1 MKKLA
6 LSVLLVVVAA
16 GCSLRPRYNDY
27 HLMVDVLK
35 EARFVVVNPDNNTP
49 IAGAKIELGEGKSKV
64 TTTSDAM
71 GGFLLPVDKRYVA
84 DNPMLVVTLPQGVEK
99 YEVRLAPPP
108 APELPP
114 ASVAEEAPVEAT
126 PVPVMDTADAGTM

>member
-6 LSVLLVVVAA
+6 LSLSLVVVAA

-35 EARFVVVNPDNNTP
+35 EARFVVVNPADNQP
-49 IAGAKIELGEGKSKV
+49 IAGAKVEMGEGKSKV
-64 TTTSDAM
+64 TTVSDAM
-71 GGFLLPVDKRYVA
+71 GGFLLPVDKRFVEE
-84 DNPMLVVTLPQGVEK
+84 NPVLVVTLPKGVEK
-99 YEVRLAPPP
+99 YEVRLAPPS

-114 ASVAEEAPVEAT
+114 APSAEPA
-126 PVPVMDTADAGTM
+126 MDAADAGTM

>member
-6 LSVLLVVVAA
+6 LSVLLAVVAA

-35 EARFVVVNPDNNTP
+35 EARFVVVNPDDNKP
-49 IAGAKIELGEGKSKV
+49 ISGAKIELGEGKSKV
-64 TTTSDAM
+64 TTTSDSM
-71 GGFLLPVDKRYVA
+71 GGFLLPVDKRYVD
-84 DNPMLVVTLPQGVEK
+84 DNPVLVVTLPKGMEK

-114 ASVAEEAPVEAT
+114 APAAEPAPVEAA
-126 PVPVMDTADAGTM
+126 PMAADAGM